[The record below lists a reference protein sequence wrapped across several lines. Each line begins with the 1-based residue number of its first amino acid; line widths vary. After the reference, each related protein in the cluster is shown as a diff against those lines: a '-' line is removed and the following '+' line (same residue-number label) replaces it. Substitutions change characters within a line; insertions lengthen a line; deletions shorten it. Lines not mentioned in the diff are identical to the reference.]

1 MIASATSVVQALN
14 NAAAT
19 TTSNTGSS
27 KDIIIDNK
35 SLDINSKLDKISD
48 RFEKNINGVVNTLN
62 NVDQNLNAKLDNVSD
77 RFETNI
83 QAIGSIIS
91 NSIKQIA
98 NKQAE
103 ATTEDKSTAPAINS
117 NTAVNKPQQAIGI
130 TADSLTD
137 VINTSKIPGID
148 NIDKIGQA
156 LNTLIDNT
164 SKPISDTSKPISDT
178 SKSID
183 KTSTLTDDVI
193 TNWSDIFGQ
202 TIKIGKYE
210 DEPVESKWVK
220 ISEIIGKTIKIGKYV
235 EGVEA
240 KTVSVKEKEKEKF
253 REGKIKDITGITKPT
268 EKKEEEEES
277 NIFESFFPKA
287 AAIVA
292 GIGAFVAFAPK
303 IKEIIPQVK
312 EWWEENKPVIMEAF
326 KIIGEFLYQAFEEAM
341 PVLWDAIKI
350 AAGLLW
356 DAITAVAGLLFEKLK
371 SLGPVILA
379 AIAVGSLALLKIIPI
394 IVTSLSGIIPAI
406 SAGLTGLIPAFGA
419 GLTGLIPAFG
429 AGFLGIVPMIG
440 TALLGILAV
449 GAGAA
454 IGSIIGEAIGGMLAP
469 DNVEIAALS
478 PEEKQKAVQ
487 DVNKERDARLAKL
500 TPEQRK
506 AMDNADAARRVA
518 RNAKKAA
525 TAATPANQPT
535 VIKETLKFKI
545 NNQPKELQDFIIKG
559 NDVYS
564 FNNKDEILGMKDG
577 GAVKQLLS
585 SNSQNND
592 KQLFIA
598 NKQVS
603 ILEQIRDGIMVLTN
617 VRNSGNKTTNINTNT
632 AGNQRPIPSST
643 FLRSDFNAAHNLQPI

>member
-19 TTSNTGSS
+19 NTSNTGQS
-27 KDIIIDNK
+27 KDVIIDNK
-35 SLDINSKLDKISD
+35 SPDINSKLDKLSD
-48 RFEKNINGVVNTLN
+48 RFEKNIDTVVSTLN

-98 NKQAE
+98 NKQEETA
-103 ATTEDKSTAPAINS
+103 TEDKSAAPVINS
-117 NTAVNKPQQAIGI
+117 NTTVNKPQQAVDITADLLTKVIPPSNTGITTDSLTKVKPPPNIGI
-130 TADSLTD
+130 TADSLTE
-137 VINTSKIPGID
+137 VITPTKIAGINDTIAD
-148 NIDKIGQA
+148 NNIEKIGQA
-156 LNTLIDNT
+156 LNIL
-164 SKPISDTSKPISDT
+164 
-178 SKSID
+178 
-183 KTSTLTDDVI
+183 
-193 TNWSDIFGQ
+193 
-202 TIKIGKYE
+202 IGKYE
-210 DEPVESKWVK
+210 DEPEESKWVK

-235 EGVEA
+235 EGPEA
-240 KTVSVKEKEKEKF
+240 EKIDVRDKISDVVSVDLPLTKTTTTKTEVEEKEGMGIF
-253 REGKIKDITGITKPT
+253 GKLGLIT
-268 EKKEEEEES
+268 
-277 NIFESFFPKA
+277 
-287 AAIVA
+287 AAIA
-292 GIGAFVAFAPK
+292 AFVAFAPK
-303 IKEIIPQVK
+303 IKEIIPQIK

-326 KIIGEFLYQAFEEAM
+326 KVIGDLLYIAFEKAM

-356 DAITAVAGLLFEKLK
+356 DAITAVAELLFEKLK
-371 SLGPVILA
+371 LLGPVLLT
-379 AIAVGSLALLKIIPI
+379 AIAVGSIALIK
-394 IVTSLSGIIPAI
+394 GITVAV
-406 SAGLTGLIPAFGA
+406 A

-429 AGFLGIVPMIG
+429 AGFLGIIPMIG

-454 IGSIIGEAIGGMLAP
+454 IGSIIGKAVGGVLAP
-469 DNVEIAALS
+469 DNAEIAALS

-500 TPEQRK
+500 TPVQLK
-506 AMDNADAARRVA
+506 AMDDADAARRVA
-518 RNAKKAA
+518 RNAKKTT

-535 VIKETLKFKI
+535 VPIVDPNTDNKSPTVIKETLEFKI
-545 NNQPKELQDFIIKG
+545 NKQPKELQDFIIKG

-617 VRNSGNKTTNINTNT
+617 VKNNGNKTTNINTNT
-632 AGNQRPIPSST
+632 AGSQRSIPSST